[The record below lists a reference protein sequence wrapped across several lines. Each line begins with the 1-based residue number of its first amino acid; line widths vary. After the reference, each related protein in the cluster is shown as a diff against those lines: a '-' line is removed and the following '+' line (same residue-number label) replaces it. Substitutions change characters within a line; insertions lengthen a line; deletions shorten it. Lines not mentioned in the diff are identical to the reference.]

1 MKEEA
6 KKAVKK
12 YIRRELVRTRYELG
26 VSRVEMGLRMGMTE
40 WGYKDL
46 ERGISCCSL
55 ISMLLFVNH
64 CCKDPDAFLQGLKE
78 AARLEEWEDVFI
90 GRA

>member
-46 ERGISCCSL
+46 PGAAPWPPEWRRHRKSCTY
-55 ISMLLFVNH
+55 
-64 CCKDPDAFLQGLKE
+64 P
-78 AARLEEWEDVFI
+78 AANGQPEWHRD
-90 GRA
+90 RRHRP